1 MADTQNPSPADP
13 AEALEHLGRL
23 SLRELSMDSLLQTV
37 ADLTKTVM
45 PGNPEAS
52 VLVLVKD
59 RPSTVVS
66 TGQLATAL
74 DETQYDRGHG
84 PCLHAARTGEVTEIP
99 DTRAHDRWPDY
110 LPRAVEHGNL
120 SSLSIPLAIDQD
132 GQVSGALNIYARLPD
147 AFDEAS
153 RSV

>member
-37 ADLTKTVM
+37 ADLTKSVM

-52 VLVLVKD
+52 VLLLVKD

-66 TGQLATAL
+66 TGELATAM
-74 DETQYDRGHG
+74 DETQYDRGDG
-84 PCLHAARTGEVTEIP
+84 PCLHAARTGEVTEIH
-99 DTRAHDRWPDY
+99 DTRTEVRWPDY
-110 LPRAVEHGNL
+110 TPRAVERGNL
-120 SSLSIPLAIDQD
+120 SSLSIPLLIEEDQ
-132 GQVSGALNIYARLPD
+132 
-147 AFDEAS
+147 
-153 RSV
+153 